1 MLNPNQGME
10 RWILIWKEARP
21 EFCHEALFMCAHA
34 NAKHILL
41 GCQQSP
47 DFCPTLVNLVD
58 NISSKIRRAAQ
69 RSMFAGPNITPSF
82 SLSILVPVFSLY
94 LMSLHWLFL
103 HHQKHE

>member
-47 DFCPTLVNLVD
+47 DICPTLVNPVD
-58 NISSKIRRAAQ
+58 NMPSTIRRAAQ
-69 RSMFAGPNITPSF
+69 RSIFAGTDITPF
-82 SLSILVPVFSLY
+82 F
-94 LMSLHWLFL
+94 FL
-103 HHQKHE
+103 

>member
-47 DFCPTLVNLVD
+47 DFFPALVNLVE
-58 NISSKIRRAAQ
+58 NISSTIRRAAQ
-69 RSMFAGPNITPSF
+69 
-82 SLSILVPVFSLY
+82 
-94 LMSLHWLFL
+94 
-103 HHQKHE
+103 